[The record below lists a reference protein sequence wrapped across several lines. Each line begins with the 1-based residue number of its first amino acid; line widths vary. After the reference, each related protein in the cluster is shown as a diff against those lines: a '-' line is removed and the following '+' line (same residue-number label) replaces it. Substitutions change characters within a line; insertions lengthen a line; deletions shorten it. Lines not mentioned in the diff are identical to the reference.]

1 MLSERD
7 DHYNE
12 LCAYTLSHGDP
23 AFIHQHVVDAFMAQ
37 NAGEDTKP
45 IGITFALVG
54 LYLHA
59 EKRFSGRQ
67 VQLAHMRLA
76 RKKQTWPAFAL
87 PADRGS
93 MTVSDVIAFPPGPAR
108 DKAIHDWASSV
119 WDAFRNNS
127 EVVAE
132 LLRQVDIV

>member
-1 MLSERD
+1 MSAED
-7 DHYNE
+7 DYNE

-23 AFIHQHVVDAFMAQ
+23 AFIHQHVVDAYIAQ
-37 NAGEDTKP
+37 HADAHTKP

-54 LYLHA
+54 LYLHVD
-59 EKRFSGRQ
+59 KHFSGRQ

-76 RKKQTWPAFAL
+76 RKKQRWPVFAL
-87 PADRGS
+87 PAVRGS
-93 MTVSDVIAFPPGPAR
+93 MTASDVIAVPPGPAR
-108 DKAIHDWASSV
+108 DKAIHDWAGTV
-119 WDAFRNNS
+119 WDAYRNNS

>member
-1 MLSERD
+1 MSAED
-7 DHYNE
+7 DYNE

-23 AFIHQHVVDAFMAQ
+23 AFIHQHVVDTYMAQ
-37 NAGEDTKP
+37 HADAHTKP

-59 EKRFSGRQ
+59 EKHFSGRQ

-87 PADRGS
+87 PAGRGS
-93 MTVSDVIAFPPGPAR
+93 MTVSDVMAFPPGPAR
-108 DKAIHDWASSV
+108 DKAIHEWADSV
-119 WDAFRNNS
+119 WAAFRNNS